1 MQESPT
7 LNYIK
12 EIAGDDKD
20 YVAKLLTIIK
30 TEFPLEKEQFIV
42 FYKQQDFRQCAEM
55 VHKLKHKINIL
66 GLEKSYEVA
75 RDFENQLKNNN
86 DSLYPPFYQILMH
99 IENYLD
105 SL

>member
-1 MQESPT
+1 MKERAT

-20 YVAKLLTIIK
+20 YIAKLLNIIK
-30 TEFPLEKEQFIV
+30 IEFPQEKEQFIV
-42 FYKQQDFRQCAEM
+42 FYKQQDFRLCAEM
-55 VHKLKHKINIL
+55 VHKLKHKINIF

-86 DSLYPPFYQILMH
+86 DNLYLPFYQILMH